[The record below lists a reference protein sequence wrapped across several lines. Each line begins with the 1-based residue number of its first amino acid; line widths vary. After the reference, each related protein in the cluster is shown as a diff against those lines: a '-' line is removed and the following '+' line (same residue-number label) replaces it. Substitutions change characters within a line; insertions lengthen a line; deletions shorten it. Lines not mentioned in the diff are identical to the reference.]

1 MIGHRRALP
10 EQRSAPQRRQR
21 GMSIIEML
29 VGVVVGLLV
38 VAGASKLMIDSFGE
52 NRRLLLETR
61 VNQDLRAAA
70 DLIARDIRRAG
81 YWTNAGSGVF
91 SAAGATATANPYIGV
106 VVSSTTPAQGSVVT
120 HSDSVGYQF
129 ARDTN
134 NEVDFPEL
142 AGFRLTDDGVLEFR
156 NDPAD
161 DTERW
166 LPMTDPKVV
175 LVTNLTITPLAT
187 PRQVELYTYCACLVK
202 LTCTAAD
209 FQAGGTYYEPTNPSI
224 PRRPTLTIREYGIV
238 LAGRST
244 ADATVQREV
253 RETVRVRNDALSG
266 RCPAV

>member
-1 MIGHRRALP
+1 MNGHRRALL
-10 EQRSAPQRRQR
+10 EQGSAAQRRQR

-81 YWTNAGSGVF
+81 YWTNATSGVF
-91 SAAGATATANPYIGV
+91 SADGGESTRNEYIEV
-106 VVSSTTPAQGSVVT
+106 AVSSAAPAAGSVVT
-120 HSDSVGYQF
+120 HSDSVDYQF

-134 NEVDFPEL
+134 NAVDFPER

-156 NDPAD
+156 NDPD
-161 DTERW
+161 EDTERW

-224 PRRPTLTIREYGIV
+224 PRRPTLTIREYSIV
-238 LAGRST
+238 VAGRST

-253 RETVRVRNDALSG
+253 RETVRVRNDAMSG
-266 RCPAV
+266 RCPSV